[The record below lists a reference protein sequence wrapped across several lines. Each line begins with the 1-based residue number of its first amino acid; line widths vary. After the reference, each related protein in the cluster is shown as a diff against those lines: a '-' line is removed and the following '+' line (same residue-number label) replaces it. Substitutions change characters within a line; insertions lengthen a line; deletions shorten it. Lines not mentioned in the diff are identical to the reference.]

1 MSLVRAACPR
11 FLFGRCVIIL
21 QSPDISSRY
30 ALAFADYYCAVLFS
44 AVDINGSF
52 NTFCQRSASIKH
64 LACVFKRLDLMDDD
78 FWKAVREKERA
89 SSASRRTGALNIAL
103 LFGTAVVALTLI
115 LTPML
120 ADSSKKSVFASAPVD
135 FDTITTGS
143 IPKNEGGK
151 RYTIRRS
158 VLQET
163 PGSVCVVEGYGV
175 GAGC

>member
-1 MSLVRAACPR
+1 
-11 FLFGRCVIIL
+11 
-21 QSPDISSRY
+21 
-30 ALAFADYYCAVLFS
+30 
-44 AVDINGSF
+44 
-52 NTFCQRSASIKH
+52 
-64 LACVFKRLDLMDDD
+64 MDDD

-120 ADSSKKSVFASAPVD
+120 ADSSKKSVFASAPAD

-143 IPKNEGGK
+143 IPKSDSGK

-158 VLQET
+158 VLQDT
-163 PGSVCVVEGYGV
+163 RGSVCVVQGYGV
-175 GAGC
+175 GAGCLKMPAVARWSWNCSFAVGFAQGSRNNAYFESISCR

>member
-1 MSLVRAACPR
+1 MDRLTPSAKDRPQSSIWRAC
-11 FLFGRCVIIL
+11 I
-21 QSPDISSRY
+21 
-30 ALAFADYYCAVLFS
+30 
-44 AVDINGSF
+44 
-52 NTFCQRSASIKH
+52 
-64 LACVFKRLDLMDDD
+64 KRLDVMDDD

-120 ADSSKKSVFASAPVD
+120 ADSSKKSVFASAPLE
-135 FDTITTGS
+135 FDTMTTGS
-143 IPKNEGGK
+143 IPKAESGK

-158 VLQET
+158 VLQDT
-163 PGSVCVVEGYGV
+163 PGSVCVVQGYGV